1 MLQKIEDYKRRAN
14 VRYGARFLRIL
25 GGKKGMEKCPRY
37 TEAAYVINVWA
48 TIKEKEGIKD
58 RTKLQECPN
67 SENKN

>member
-1 MLQKIEDYKRRAN
+1 
-14 VRYGARFLRIL
+14 
-25 GGKKGMEKCPRY
+25 MEKCPRY